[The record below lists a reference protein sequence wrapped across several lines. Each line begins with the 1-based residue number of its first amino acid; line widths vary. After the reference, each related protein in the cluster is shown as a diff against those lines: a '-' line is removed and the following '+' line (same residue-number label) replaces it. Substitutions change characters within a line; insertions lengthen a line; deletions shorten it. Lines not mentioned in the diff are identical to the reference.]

1 MGIAGMVF
9 LSSTMAV
16 IGALLVIAAGEGHSV
31 NEYMQALIVMGVFFC
46 MEVMMVLYGKKL
58 YEQSESYAEKRKLL
72 PCTWLQL
79 PLFIGILL
87 IFFEV
92 HAYTGFN
99 MQTDPYVLI
108 RRMSITMIAYVGI
121 SFFIIR
127 EGRVICRGFDVNRIV
142 RGFTLN
148 RKRRFVVA
156 PTEVKEGKIT
166 GFVFGTIKENDTVYL
181 VGPSGKPLESAI
193 MQIQKDGNPVKQFS
207 DGSVEITLQDHGEEK
222 MHSDSIIS
230 GIQPIM
236 SNKEINI
243 VENPYLLAM
252 IYAFSHRLSNNSGMN
267 RLIYAICHAH
277 YLTPVMME
285 KPRIGAEDII
295 RVIQSNANV
304 RFMRVS
310 ANMKENDA
318 ALPVFTDWDAFRRY
332 HTVMEEPEAKTL
344 ILSFPQC
351 IDLMKQNYQGI
362 VINPFGPQPFY
373 LSSNFVKHIEELE
386 GYQKD
391 FKTERGKS

>member
-1 MGIAGMVF
+1 MGIVGMVF

-79 PLFIGILL
+79 SLFIGILL

-92 HAYTGFN
+92 HAYTGVN

-181 VGPSGKPLESAI
+181 VGPSGKPLESSI
-193 MQIQKDGNPVKQFS
+193 VQIQKDGNPVKQFS
-207 DGSVEITLQDHGEEK
+207 DGSVELTLQDHDEEK

-230 GIQPIM
+230 GIQPVM

-243 VENPYLLAM
+243 VENP
-252 IYAFSHRLSNNSGMN
+252 
-267 RLIYAICHAH
+267 
-277 YLTPVMME
+277 
-285 KPRIGAEDII
+285 
-295 RVIQSNANV
+295 
-304 RFMRVS
+304 
-310 ANMKENDA
+310 
-318 ALPVFTDWDAFRRY
+318 
-332 HTVMEEPEAKTL
+332 
-344 ILSFPQC
+344 
-351 IDLMKQNYQGI
+351 
-362 VINPFGPQPFY
+362 
-373 LSSNFVKHIEELE
+373 
-386 GYQKD
+386 
-391 FKTERGKS
+391 